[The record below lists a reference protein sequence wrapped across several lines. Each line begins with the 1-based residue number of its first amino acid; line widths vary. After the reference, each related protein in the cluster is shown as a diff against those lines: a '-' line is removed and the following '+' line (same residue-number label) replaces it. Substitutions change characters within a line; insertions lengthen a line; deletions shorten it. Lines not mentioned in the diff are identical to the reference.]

1 MVTDQL
7 FFFGSYKMFHCHI
20 WMQRVKCIQMST
32 NKPSF
37 GPMVLEIARLDFDQ
51 IIKFELFTTCTV
63 TML

>member
-1 MVTDQL
+1 
-7 FFFGSYKMFHCHI
+7 MFHRHI